1 MNIEYT
7 YKIINVDNGAKSM
20 EIVYDS
26 SIYGVLH
33 VGARLPWKGETLEN
47 IVLMYNPTRY
57 WLEQT
62 METASVEVNSQGT
75 QQIDVPDLTELV
87 PPKNIILS
95 EEQLV
100 EIARG
105 NRQYAYQTEADPI
118 FFKSQRGEA
127 TEQDWLEKVAEIKA
141 RYPLDGPALDSTG
154 AIPVGEV

>member
-1 MNIEYT
+1 
-7 YKIINVDNGAKSM
+7 M

-26 SIYGVLH
+26 PIYGVLH

-100 EIARG
+100 QIARS

-141 RYPLDGPALDSTG
+141 RYPLDGSALDSTG
-154 AIPVGEV
+154 MIPVGEV